1 MFNNITLLIVLSFTI
16 KNAHS
21 DIPSFEVINES
32 FVNVQ
37 LKENYISED
46 LGSLDRIVLIQQEG
60 IEAKV
65 LAVTSREYEKA
76 LPVVDNYDSNDVTI
90 YQPIDRPE
98 GILVKMNPC
107 TPLKS
112 LYIRLLLKDKTRIR
126 DLPSFDYIPVN
137 YIVNDINSWICKED
151 LRTIWVHRN
160 RSENYQVSNCVKNIF
175 ILQKNGAEKKEL
187 EEGWNT
193 VEEIAASGSVTVVI
207 TLPDGSYAR
216 ELDLIPC
223 TVRKVGKV
231 VDENGIIWNFGFPPN
246 VIPINNT
253 FVYVDYKSLLNTADF
268 EQIHQIEIFQELPSG
283 SDLKKRL
290 SLAVKNVGN
299 IFVKKNEVIQPLKEG
314 QPLLANINPCDSSKY
329 LYMRINFDIETSF
342 IYNSTKLIIED
353 SDKWICAVKKKYII
367 INRRN
372 SPLLNLCFKNISLM
386 VSGND
391 IPTKTQELFD
401 GVNNITGIDLDG
413 DSKLDLMINN
423 DKHTDIKFEQCF
435 NQGNYIYPP
444 VDTWICVQENNTIV
458 NIKKTNWE
466 YFTLEEIHYDDTLLK
481 NGSNYIDVPNSLKIE
496 LFLTVRFKEVEN
508 PVSNYYILQLNHCT
522 SSVQNH
528 NEYSGRILPI
538 ETPLVNDIS
547 MNHGKSKTEK
557 ISILVGIPAALT
569 ATLILS
575 VSLFTYLKT
584 RKPDVNEGVDTN
596 PEYGMNQYS
605 DYYTQS
611 EICDDNDMYNDYCE
625 E

>member
-137 YIVNDINSWICKED
+137 HIVNDINSWICKED

-160 RSENYQVSNCVKNIF
+160 RSENYQVRNCVKNIF
-175 ILQKNGAEKKEL
+175 MLQKNGAEKKEL

-216 ELDLIPC
+216 QLDLIPC
-223 TVRKVGKV
+223 TVSKVSKV
-231 VDENGIIWNFGFPPN
+231 ADEIGFIWNLGLPLR
-246 VIPINNT
+246 VIPINDT
-253 FVYVDYKSLLNTADF
+253 FVYVDYKSSFNIPDF

-283 SDLKKRL
+283 SDLQKRL

-353 SDKWICAVKKKYII
+353 SDKWICAVEKKYII

-372 SPLLNLCFKNISLM
+372 SHLLNLCFKNISLM

-401 GVNNITGIDLDG
+401 GVNDITEIDLAV

-528 NEYSGRILPI
+528 NEDSGRILPI

-575 VSLFTYLKT
+575 VSLFIYLKT

>member
-1 MFNNITLLIVLSFTI
+1 MFNNITLLIVLSLTI
-16 KNAHS
+16 KDAHS

-46 LGSLDRIVLIQQEG
+46 LGSLDRIVLIQQESN
-60 IEAKV
+60 ESKV

-126 DLPSFDYIPVN
+126 DLPSFDYFPVN
-137 YIVNDINSWICKED
+137 YIENDINSWICKED

-175 ILQKNGAEKKEL
+175 MLQKNGAEKKEL

-223 TVRKVGKV
+223 TVSKVSKV
-231 VDENGIIWNFGFPPN
+231 ADENGIIWNLGLPPK
-246 VIPINNT
+246 VIPINDT

-283 SDLKKRL
+283 SDLQKRL

-299 IFVKKNEVIQPLKEG
+299 IFIKENEVIQPLIEG
-314 QPLLANINPCDSSKY
+314 QPLLANINPCDSSKN
-329 LYMRINFDIETSF
+329 LHMRINFDIETSF
-342 IYNSTKLIIED
+342 IYNITKLIIED
-353 SDKWICAVKKKYII
+353 LDKWICAVEKKYII

-372 SPLLNLCFKNISLM
+372 SHLLNLCFKNISLM

-444 VDTWICVQENNTIV
+444 VDTWICVQENNSIV

-508 PVSNYYILQLNHCT
+508 PVSNYYILQLTHCP

-528 NEYSGRILPI
+528 HEDSGRMLPI

-575 VSLFTYLKT
+575 VSLFIYLKT